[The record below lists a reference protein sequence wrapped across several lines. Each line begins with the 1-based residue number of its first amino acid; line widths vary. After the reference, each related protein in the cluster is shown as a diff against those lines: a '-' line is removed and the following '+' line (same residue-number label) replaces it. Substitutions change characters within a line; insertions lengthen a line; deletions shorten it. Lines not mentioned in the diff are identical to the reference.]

1 MLKNYSVRLVISL
14 LIIANSLVTL
24 TYSNFVLSPISNNA
38 FAQKIT
44 ASQSWD
50 ARGEISSLVLNGP
63 MDKSVLT
70 GDWSI
75 EVRGANVTEFSA
87 NITRIWING
96 TEIKSYQV
104 ENFRQLPYESVDL
117 DGNISASFGGVS
129 DIKLDNEFMWEN
141 VSTTI
146 AINHSLAMSLTLD
159 DNATDNQFAAQ
170 PIYGLVNRLVE
181 RKEMRFE

>member
-24 TYSNFVLSPISNNA
+24 TYSNA

-44 ASQSWD
+44 ASKSWD
-50 ARGEISSLVLNGP
+50 ARGEISSLVLKGP

-104 ENFRQLPYESVDL
+104 GNFRQPPYESVDL

-129 DIKLDNEFMWEN
+129 DIRLDNEFMWEN
-141 VSTTI
+141 VSATI

-159 DNATDNQFAAQ
+159 DNATDNQFTAQ